1 MTTATLSTDP
11 NSGAVSTPP
20 GQEQPTTQPPAQ
32 TPPTDTT
39 PNPNRPAWAD
49 QNWTDADQRAWDAK
63 KFTSPMD
70 VWKWGSNA
78 EKVAT
83 NPFKVALPKPGDE
96 AAQREFFK
104 AIGVPETP
112 DKYEITVPEQNG
124 SKELADTFRTTA
136 HKLGLTPAQVKGVN
150 EMFNTFVSTQNAK
163 VQQLSDQEFDQMV
176 TTSKQ
181 KLQTEWG
188 TNYEKYYGAAQRA
201 LAGSGITSEQALA
214 VETVLGT
221 ETMIRMFSKLGL
233 AAGEKAF
240 VDGGG
245 ANPGGRLTVDE
256 ARGKIAEIQRD
267 QARYDQLSRDL
278 QARRDTPDTKLW
290 RDLHIA
296 MAG

>member
-1 MTTATLSTDP
+1 MTTATLSP
-11 NSGAVSTPP
+11 NPDSGAVSTPP
-20 GQEQPTTQPPAQ
+20 GQEAPTQQQPDTQPPA
-32 TPPTDTT
+32 PT
-39 PNPNRPAWAD
+39 PNPNRPTWAD
-49 QNWTDADQRAWDAK
+49 QTWTDADQRAWDAK
-63 KFTSPMD
+63 GFKTPLD
-70 VWKWGSNA
+70 VWKWGSSA

-96 AAQREFFK
+96 AAQKEFFK
-104 AIGVPETP
+104 AIGVPDTA

-124 SKELADTFRTTA
+124 SQELADGFRTTA
-136 HKLGLTPAQVKGVN
+136 HKLGLTPTQVKGLN
-150 EMFNTFVSTQNAK
+150 EFWNGFIAQTNAK
-163 VQQLSDQEFDQMV
+163 TQELSDQEFDQMV
-176 TTSKQ
+176 STGKQ

-188 TNYEKYYGAAQRA
+188 ANYEKNYGAAQRA
-201 LAGSGITSEQALA
+201 LAGSGLTGEQALA

-221 ETMIRMFSKLGL
+221 ETMLRMFSKLGL

-245 ANPGGRLTVDE
+245 TNPGGRLTVDE

-290 RDLHIA
+290 RDLHTA